1 MPTLRGTAVR
11 WVEDDCTA
19 GGVIEV
25 QFADADGV
33 VHSVIDK
40 LPIFFTSRDD
50 EPTPSSPYPIPCPL
64 EIAIVEHLDDG
75 RTTVVLRG
83 SVSTSDQ
90 VRFIVRTATIAEA
103 STSAG

>member
-50 EPTPSSPYPIPCPL
+50 EPSRSSPYPIPCPL
-64 EIAIVEHLDDG
+64 EIAIVEHLEGD
-75 RTTVVLRG
+75 RTAIDLRWME
-83 SVSTSDQ
+83 SITDQ
-90 VRFIVRTATIAEA
+90 VRFVVRTADIET
-103 STSAG
+103 